1 MEWHYLD
8 DGNRLSISKQH
19 YENLRVSNEINCL
32 ILGGSNSMFSLSAE
46 QMSSISNLKCYNL
59 SLLNEGFSDQAYFNF
74 IREAPI
80 DKKNITHI
88 FYSTIFPLSSKDFYE
103 RMEHNVNETTL
114 SGNLSIKFKGP
125 SIASYFAR
133 WLKNDVMF
141 KTVQYPAP
149 SSSGDFNFDEYGCNS
164 INIQDSWTI
173 EAVDIS
179 LDLWVRGQLAKIRNI
194 FSNSKIYFIVP
205 STLRENFNEKDTYK
219 FSIALE
225 KIIVEESASFIEQ
238 SPFKNRSVLCDGTH
252 HANSIGRELRTRELM
267 TLFKGIK

>member
-1 MEWHYLD
+1 ME
-8 DGNRLSISKQH
+8 
-19 YENLRVSNEINCL
+19 
-32 ILGGSNSMFSLSAE
+32 
-46 QMSSISNLKCYNL
+46 
-59 SLLNEGFSDQAYFNF
+59 
-74 IREAPI
+74 
-80 DKKNITHI
+80 T
-88 FYSTIFPLSSKDFYE
+88 
-103 RMEHNVNETTL
+103 
-114 SGNLSIKFKGP
+114 SIKFKGP

-252 HANSIGRELRTRELM
+252 HANSIGRELRTRAN
-267 TLFKGIK
+267 